1 MQTRAIKTATIFMN
15 LAAACLLIVLGIII
29 MSMSFRTQN
38 MFMLCCIYLEKKSP
52 KVKAKLKIDV
62 KSRERRKKQKMQAF
76 QQVSSDEGVARK
88 EENPSSLLKIICGI
102 FGKKFP
108 PSSWELIQSAMQKI
122 QMKLYP
128 PNLDFRSNSDKNN
141 KDREGGEDKGEKVKE
156 AATRSLEVSKE
167 AIEESAKLAGGVVGE
182 VVHKT
187 AEKVTKQSS
196 HDEM

>member
-1 MQTRAIKTATIFMN
+1 MN
-15 LAAACLLIVLGIII
+15 ESRRIRFGFSFLFFIII
-29 MSMSFRTQN
+29 ILISKG
-38 MFMLCCIYLEKKSP
+38 ISP
-52 KVKAKLKIDV
+52 
-62 KSRERRKKQKMQAF
+62 
-76 QQVSSDEGVARK
+76 VSSDDGVARK
-88 EENPSSLLKIICGI
+88 EENPSLLKIICGI

-108 PSSWELIQSAMQKI
+108 PSSWELIQGAMQKI

-141 KDREGGEDKGEKVKE
+141 NNKRDKEGEDKGEKVKE

-187 AEKVTKQSS
+187 AEKVTKQTS

>member
-1 MQTRAIKTATIFMN
+1 MAPTLSLSFSLLSFPFDPF
-15 LAAACLLIVLGIII
+15 LAFSEHIDMKESRRIRFCFSFLFFILIISWGI
-29 MSMSFRTQN
+29 
-38 MFMLCCIYLEKKSP
+38 SP
-52 KVKAKLKIDV
+52 
-62 KSRERRKKQKMQAF
+62 
-76 QQVSSDEGVARK
+76 VSSDEGVARK

>member
-1 MQTRAIKTATIFMN
+1 MN
-15 LAAACLLIVLGIII
+15 EPRRFRFGFSFFFVIII
-29 MSMSFRTQN
+29 LISEGF
-38 MFMLCCIYLEKKSP
+38 LP
-52 KVKAKLKIDV
+52 
-62 KSRERRKKQKMQAF
+62 
-76 QQVSSDEGVARK
+76 VSADGAENDGVAKKK
-88 EENPSSLLKIICGI
+88 EDPSLLKIISGI

-108 PSSWELIQSAMQKI
+108 PSSWELIQGAMQKI

-128 PNLDFRSNSDKNN
+128 PNLDFRSNSDKSNSED
-141 KDREGGEDKGEKVKE
+141 KGEDKAEKVKE

-187 AEKVTKQSS
+187 AEKVTKQTS

>member
-1 MQTRAIKTATIFMN
+1 MDESRRIRLGFSFFFVIIFFISVEI
-15 LAAACLLIVLGIII
+15 LPVAAEGAENDDV
-29 MSMSFRTQN
+29 
-38 MFMLCCIYLEKKSP
+38 
-52 KVKAKLKIDV
+52 AK
-62 KSRERRKKQKMQAF
+62 
-76 QQVSSDEGVARK
+76 K
-88 EENPSSLLKIICGI
+88 EENPSLLKIIFGI

-108 PSSWELIQSAMQKI
+108 PSSWELIRGAMQMI

-128 PNLDFRSNSDKNN
+128 PNLDFRSNSEKSN
-141 KDREGGEDKGEKVKE
+141 RGEEGEDKGEKVKE

-187 AEKVTKQSS
+187 AEKVAKQTS